1 MINKILFILSAI
13 GTFIIIPY
21 MMSDIS
27 EQLDDCEQIIE
38 NIRRY

>member
-27 EQLDDCEQIIE
+27 DHLDTCETLIE

>member
-27 EQLDDCEQIIE
+27 DHLDTCETLIE
-38 NIRRY
+38 DIRRY

>member
-1 MINKILFILSAI
+1 MFWKLILAFNIIA
-13 GTFIIIPY
+13 TFIIIPY

-27 EQLDDCEQIIE
+27 DHLDTCETLIE